1 MFKGTDEGGLFAKES
16 DDDESSGEN
25 MFMNMLKKRPAAAA
39 LGDKADKKRKLAIG
53 DTEPT
58 CDESDDTEEEK
69 AAEAKAKVKTPQ
81 QQALTWA
88 KKCDEKKA
96 ALMGRQAA
104 LKGIEEAGSLL
115 SGIKETIGKLTAA
128 HKDLQ
133 RFGTTTEPCKKSTGT
148 KCKAADQLC
157 TKAALQLTQN
167 RGFTKCERSAFSHAY
182 LVN

>member
-16 DDDESSGEN
+16 DDDESSGGN

-53 DTEPT
+53 DVEPT

-88 KKCDEKKA
+88 ETCDEKKA
-96 ALMGRQAA
+96 ALMG
-104 LKGIEEAGSLL
+104 
-115 SGIKETIGKLTAA
+115 GKQPSRA
-128 HKDLQ
+128 
-133 RFGTTTEPCKKSTGT
+133 
-148 KCKAADQLC
+148 
-157 TKAALQLTQN
+157 
-167 RGFTKCERSAFSHAY
+167 
-182 LVN
+182 